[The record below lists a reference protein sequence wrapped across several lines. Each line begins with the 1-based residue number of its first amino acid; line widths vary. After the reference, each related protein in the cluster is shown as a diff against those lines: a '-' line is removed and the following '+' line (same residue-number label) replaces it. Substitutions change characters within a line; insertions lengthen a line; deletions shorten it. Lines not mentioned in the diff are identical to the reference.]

1 MAQYRSD
8 SDTGY
13 ETIVNRNLNFVRAL
27 LLSVFIGMV
36 ALPQSILADEDPAPA
51 DPSLLPVFE
60 QFGGKAGL
68 DALMEVFMV
77 KLVEDPRTI
86 EYFAESDQ
94 KHVKAMLSEQF
105 CVILGGPCT
114 YTGKGM
120 REAHAK
126 LSINKATFN
135 ALVES
140 LQLAMDE
147 QEIPFRAQNKL
158 LAKLAPMHREILTE
172 P

>member
-1 MAQYRSD
+1 MIAFS
-8 SDTGY
+8 
-13 ETIVNRNLNFVRAL
+13 L
-27 LLSVFIGMV
+27 LV
-36 ALPQSILADEDPAPA
+36 SILSGASAIAPLALADQDPAPA
-51 DPSLLPVFE
+51 DASLLPVFE

-68 DALMEVFMV
+68 DALMEVFMI

-86 EYFAESDQ
+86 DYFAEADQ

-114 YTGKGM
+114 YTGKSM
-120 REAHAK
+120 RAAHEK
-126 LSINKATFN
+126 LTINRATFN
-135 ALVES
+135 ALIEA
-140 LQLAMDE
+140 LQAAMDE

-158 LAKLAPMHREILTE
+158 LAKLAPMHREIVTQ

>member
-1 MAQYRSD
+1 M
-8 SDTGY
+8 
-13 ETIVNRNLNFVRAL
+13 NRPTDMFRL
-27 LLSVFIGMV
+27 LFLAILVGVLSVSHWTM
-36 ALPQSILADEDPAPA
+36 ADENPAPA

-86 EYFAESDQ
+86 EYFAEADQ

-114 YTGKGM
+114 YTGKSM
-120 REAHAK
+120 REAHER
-126 LSINKATFN
+126 LVINRATFN
-135 ALVES
+135 ALVEA
-140 LQLAMDE
+140 LQSAMDE
-147 QEIPFRAQNKL
+147 QKIPYRAQNKL
-158 LAKLAPMHREILTE
+158 LAKLAPMHREIVTR

>member
-1 MAQYRSD
+1 MKTMS
-8 SDTGY
+8 
-13 ETIVNRNLNFVRAL
+13 NFFRAL
-27 LLSVFIGMV
+27 RSVLVVPAFIGM
-36 ALPQSILADEDPAPA
+36 ALLSAAVMADQDPAPA
-51 DPSLLPVFE
+51 DPSLRPVFE
-60 QFGGKAGL
+60 QFGGKEGL

-86 EYFAESDQ
+86 QYFAEADQ

-114 YTGKGM
+114 YTGKSM
-120 REAHAK
+120 REAHEK
-126 LSINKATFN
+126 MTINRATFN
-135 ALVES
+135 ALVEA

-147 QEIPFRAQNKL
+147 QKIPFHAQNKL
-158 LAKLAPMHREILTE
+158 LAKLAPMHREIVTQ